1 MITPS
6 FKTLTVTQLNKYVKS
21 VFDGDRNL
29 KSLFVSG
36 EISNLK
42 VNAFSGHMYFTL
54 KDKDA
59 TVRAVMFKNAA
70 ERLKFLPKE
79 GMKIICAC
87 SVTLYEKDGNYQ
99 IYVTDMQP
107 DGVGSISLAFEQLK
121 EKLGNEGLFDASHK
135 KPIPKFPKKIG
146 IITSATGAAV
156 HDMMNVLGR
165 RWPIAT
171 LVMCPVSVQGED
183 AAQQMCVALELLNS
197 YTDCD
202 VLIIGRGGGS
212 AEDLWCF
219 NDESLARTLF
229 NSRIPVIS
237 AVGHETD
244 FTICDFVADLRAPT
258 PSAAAEIAVPD
269 INEINSVLLG
279 AKQRMDNALFNTVNL
294 KQKQFDALVTSK
306 QLSEPFQMLN
316 VPSLKLDGLYN
327 RMMLSFS
334 DLSKDSAVKLEKL
347 LSKLEA
353 LDPMTV
359 LKRGFAVTE
368 KNGKTVNSVEDL
380 KINDSI
386 TLKLSDGS
394 VECSVN
400 AVERN

>member
-29 KSLFVSG
+29 KSLFVIG

-54 KDKDA
+54 KDSDA
-59 TVRAVMFKNAA
+59 SVRAVMFKNSAV
-70 ERLKFLPKE
+70 RLKFLPEE
-79 GMKIICAC
+79 GIKVICAC

-107 DGVGSISLAFEQLK
+107 DGVGSIALAFDQLK
-121 EKLGNEGLFDASHK
+121 EKLSKEGLFDSAHK
-135 KPIPKFPKKIG
+135 KAIPQFPKKIG

-156 HDMMNVLGR
+156 HDMMNVIGR
-165 RWPIAT
+165 RWPMAT

-183 AAQQMCVALELLNS
+183 AAPQMCVALDLLNS

-219 NDESLARTLF
+219 NDESLARAIF
-229 NSRIPVIS
+229 VSRIPVIS

-269 INEINSVLLG
+269 INELKAFLIGTN
-279 AKQRMDNALFNTVNL
+279 QRMTNALSSTLNS
-294 KQKQFDALVTSK
+294 KQKEYEALASSNALT
-306 QLSEPFQMLN
+306 EPLQMLS

-327 RMMLSFS
+327 RMMLAFTKISG
-334 DLSKDSAVKLEKL
+334 DSALRFEKL

-359 LKRGFAVTE
+359 LRRGFSVTE
-368 KNGKTVNSVEDL
+368 KNGKTVNSVDL
-380 KINDSI
+380 LNINDSI
-386 TLKLSDGS
+386 TLKLADGR
-394 VECSVN
+394 VECTVDS
-400 AVERN
+400 VERN